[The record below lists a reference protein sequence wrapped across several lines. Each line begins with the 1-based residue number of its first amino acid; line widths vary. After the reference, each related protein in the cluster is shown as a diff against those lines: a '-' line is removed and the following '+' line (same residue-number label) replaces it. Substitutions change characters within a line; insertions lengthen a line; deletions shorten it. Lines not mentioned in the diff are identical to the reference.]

1 MPVPV
6 IVSVDVPGTTVRE
19 LEVPLVWLSGHQS
32 PEIFQVEEFI
42 LRVWLPALSATMLE
56 AGEEARVIEPGPELK
71 VTGPLAQSLPKYMS
85 PGVVL

>member
-6 IVSVDVPGTTVRE
+6 ILTVDVPGATLRE
-19 LEVPLVWLSGHQS
+19 LEVSPVNPSGLQS

-42 LRVWLPALSATMLE
+42 LRVWLPALSATIETGVE
-56 AGEEARVIEPGPELK
+56 AKVIAPEPELK
-71 VTGPLAQSLPKYMS
+71 VTKPLAQSLPKYMS